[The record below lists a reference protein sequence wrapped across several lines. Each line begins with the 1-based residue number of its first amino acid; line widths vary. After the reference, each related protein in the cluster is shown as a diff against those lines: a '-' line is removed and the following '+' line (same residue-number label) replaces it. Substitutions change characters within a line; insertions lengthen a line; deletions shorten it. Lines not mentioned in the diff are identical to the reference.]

1 MDATTKRILE
11 LAAEGLNDKEISGKL
26 SAEGFKN
33 DKGKPFNPKSVYS
46 RRVRSQKNVLESQ
59 VYISET
65 SEVSDKPVASDMP
78 DISDVTPLPEAWKRE
93 IIEIVRQEMQAM
105 MKLPIVPKLP
115 TESPDL
121 PPMPSE
127 KIKGDR
133 GKPINPGKRTK
144 IAGTVDAELE
154 RLFQEWRG
162 NKCKGTTL
170 SRALDVALW
179 HFLGK
184 PKLSFE
190 ISEASEISE
199 KADA

>member
-1 MDATTKRILE
+1 MA
-11 LAAEGLNDKEISGKL
+11 N
-26 SAEGFKN
+26 
-33 DKGKPFNPKSVYS
+33 
-46 RRVRSQKNVLESQ
+46 
-59 VYISET
+59 SET
-65 SEVSDKPVASDMP
+65 SEVSDKPVASDIP
-78 DISDVTPLPEAWKRE
+78 EISDVSLLPEAWKAE

-105 MKLPIVPKLP
+105 MEIQAVPKLQ
-115 TESPDL
+115 TEALDL

-127 KIKGDR
+127 KIKGEH

-154 RLFQEWRG
+154 RLFQEWRED
-162 NKCKGTTL
+162 KGKGITL

-190 ISEASEISE
+190 PSEISE
-199 KADA
+199 TSDEPPDS

>member
-11 LAAEGLNDKEISGKL
+11 LAAEGLTDHEVANEL
-26 SAEGFKN
+26 NAEGLTN
-33 DKGKPFNPKSVYS
+33 QKGQPWTAKAIYS
-46 RRVRSQKNVLESQ
+46 RRGRSKGFQPTTAKPL
-59 VYISET
+59 ET
-65 SEVSDKPVASDMP
+65 SDKTELSDAS
-78 DISDVTPLPEAWKRE
+78 PLPEAWKRE
-93 IIEIVRQEMQAM
+93 IIEIVRQEIQAM
-105 MKLPIVPKLP
+105 MKLPTVPKLP

-154 RLFQEWRG
+154 RLFQEWRE

-170 SRALDVALW
+170 SRALDVVLW

-190 ISEASEISE
+190 APETSEMSDE
-199 KADA
+199 KADG